1 MSVLRKGSLSV
12 SGSNFANKTSS
23 YELYFLHLKME
34 TRSKTLP
41 LVRQISIKLTTFSCL
56 RSWRILISRKAVI
69 GNYVGEKQRVGLKVS
84 KCVTDQGT
92 GHGVCT
98 KQYGLRES
106 KIIDS
111 EISYLRYLICKMGV
125 KYYARLK
132 ALETING
139 YKDT

>member
-1 MSVLRKGSLSV
+1 M
-12 SGSNFANKTSS
+12 
-23 YELYFLHLKME
+23 
-34 TRSKTLP
+34 
-41 LVRQISIKLTTFSCL
+41 
-56 RSWRILISRKAVI
+56 ISRKAVI

-125 KYYARLK
+125 KYYACLK